1 MYFRSH
7 SDKAIGVME
16 GLVASAKLGVERHG
30 GDPDSSLRTASVR
43 LQEETQYQESKS

>member
-16 GLVASAKLGVERHG
+16 GIIASAKLGVEKQG
-30 GDPDSSLRTASVR
+30 GDPNSSLRTTGGLEPLTIV
-43 LQEETQYQESKS
+43 